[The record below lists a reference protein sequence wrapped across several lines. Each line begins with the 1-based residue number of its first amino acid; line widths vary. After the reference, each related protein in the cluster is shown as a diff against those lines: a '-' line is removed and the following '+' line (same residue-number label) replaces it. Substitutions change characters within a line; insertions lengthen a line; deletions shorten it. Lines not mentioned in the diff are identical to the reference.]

1 MVSSKNTDVIITDAD
16 VVDDSSSPALG
27 CSSSVPCS
35 ICFDLVIDEGERST
49 AKLHCGHRFHLD
61 CIGSAFNTK
70 GTMQCPNCRKVES
83 GRWLFADGSAHA
95 VSETGARAW
104 MPNEGPHDLS
114 YSRMPFGFQWCPF
127 SGFTVHSSIEEAEP
141 SLNTFTNF
149 QGNHAMITEHTTPPS
164 SAHSY
169 FSFFRPSDNVS
180 NSNFHRPL
188 NAISAPRN
196 NLHVV
201 NFQHPSWGWNC
212 HFLPYNADRDY
223 IDLGDLAPVHPATLR
238 SARAPADA
246 VARSFSLLH
255 PSHYTQQPVSGTG
268 ESSVANSQSRER
280 IQILRTSYLQEQPSD
295 NTNMLS
301 STNGFRGFSGARG
314 LPMVL
319 PAVRSQ
325 PDHRGSHGFYI
336 REAES
341 YYYYA
346 HEREHSSHFP
356 VIRESFHH
364 RFSRGSD
371 PSNRRNHWS

>member
-1 MVSSKNTDVIITDAD
+1 MKSMVASKNTYAD
-16 VVDDSSSPALG
+16 VVDNLSSPALG

-35 ICFDLVIDEGERST
+35 ICFDLVIDDGERST
-49 AKLHCGHRFHLD
+49 AKLHCGHKFHLD
-61 CIGSAFNTK
+61 CIGSAFNSK

-95 VSETGARAW
+95 VFETGAQARV
-104 MPNEGPHDLS
+104 PNEGPHDLS

-141 SLNTFTNF
+141 SLDTFTNF

-164 SAHSY
+164 LAHSY
-169 FSFFRPSDNVS
+169 ISFFQPNEHVG

-196 NLHVV
+196 DLHAA

-212 HFLPYNADRDY
+212 HYLPYNADRDY
-223 IDLGDLAPVHPATLR
+223 IDHGDLAPVHPATMR

-255 PSHYTQQPVSGTG
+255 PSHYTQQPVSRSGG
-268 ESSVANSQSRER
+268 SSVASSQSRER
-280 IQILRTSYLQEQPSD
+280 IQILHTSYHLEQPSD
-295 NTNMLS
+295 TSNMLS
-301 STNGFRGFSGARG
+301 STNGFRRFSGARS

-319 PAVRSQ
+319 PAVRIRH
-325 PDHRGSHGFYI
+325 DHRGSHGFYV

-341 YYYYA
+341 SYNYA
-346 HEREHSSHFP
+346 HERDHSSHFP

-364 RFSRGSD
+364 
-371 PSNRRNHWS
+371 H

>member
-1 MVSSKNTDVIITDAD
+1 MVASKNTDVITDAD
-16 VVDDSSSPALG
+16 VVDNSSSPALG

-35 ICFDLVIDEGERST
+35 ICFDLVIDAGERST
-49 AKLHCGHRFHLD
+49 AKLHCGHKFHLD

-127 SGFTVHSSIEEAEP
+127 SGFTVHSSIEESEP

-149 QGNHAMITEHTTPPS
+149 QGNHAMITEHAPPS
-164 SAHSY
+164 SAHTY
-169 FSFFRPSDNVS
+169 ISFFRPGEHVG

-196 NLHVV
+196 NLHAA

-223 IDLGDLAPVHPATLR
+223 IDHGDLAPVHPAALR

-246 VARSFSLLH
+246 VARPFSLLH
-255 PSHYTQQPVSGTG
+255 PSHYTQQPVSRTG
-268 ESSVANSQSRER
+268 ESSVANSQPRER
-280 IQILRTSYLQEQPSD
+280 IQILHTSYHQEQSND
-295 NTNMLS
+295 TINMLS
-301 STNGFRGFSGARG
+301 STNGFTRFSGARG

-319 PAVRSQ
+319 PAVRSR
-325 PDHRGSHGFYI
+325 PDHRGGHGFYI

-341 YYYYA
+341 SYNYA
-346 HEREHSSHFP
+346 HERDHSSHFP
-356 VIRESFHH
+356 V
-364 RFSRGSD
+364 FSRGAD
-371 PSNRRNHWS
+371 PSNRTHWS